1 MARGVPSGVRK
12 IQNLGAMM
20 KRAFRNIAALTW
32 TALALGF
39 SPLWAQK
46 PKSQKE
52 QQAILAVQMAKTPDD
67 RVTAIENVLTNFA
80 DTEFKVALLQMAV
93 QSEQQKNDYAQTVFY
108 ADRLLK
114 ADPKNAFALV
124 TLASE
129 TARHTRENDLDKDE
143 QLAKVDKWA
152 KDAVEAAKVMPKV
165 RADVSDADWDGF
177 KKDMEAQAYEAM
189 GMGDV
194 VRKNY
199 PGAITNYK
207 QALASGTT
215 PNPATLVR
223 LAQVYM
229 STGKLDDA
237 AFTLDKAIN
246 APNAPDQVKTIAQ
259 NMKNEIA
266 KHKPAAPAPAPGAA
280 PSTPPA
286 NPAPPA
292 ASQQP

>member
-1 MARGVPSGVRK
+1 
-12 IQNLGAMM
+12 M
-20 KRAFRNIAALTW
+20 KRAFRNITALTW
-32 TALALGF
+32 AALAFGF

-52 QQAILAVQMAKTPDD
+52 TQAILAVQTAKSPDE
-67 RVTAIENVLTNFA
+67 RITAIENVLTNFA

-152 KDAVEAAKVMPKV
+152 KDAVEAAKVMPKL
-165 RADVSDADWDGF
+165 RTDVPDADWEAF
-177 KKDMEAQAYEAM
+177 KKDMEAQGYEAM
-189 GMGDV
+189 GMADM

-199 PGAITNYK
+199 DGAAEKYK
-207 QALASGTT
+207 QSLATGST
-215 PNPATLVR
+215 PNPATMVR

-229 STGKLDDA
+229 STGKLDNA
-237 AFTLDKAIN
+237 TFTLDKAIN
-246 APNAPDQVKTIAQ
+246 SPNVPDQVKSIAQ
-259 NMKNEIA
+259 SMKNDIA
-266 KHKPAAPAPAPGAA
+266 KRRPAAPAAAPGSPAAPASPAPHA
-280 PSTPPA
+280 T
-286 NPAPPA
+286 PAPPA
-292 ASQQP
+292 GSQQP

>member
-1 MARGVPSGVRK
+1 
-12 IQNLGAMM
+12 M

-67 RVTAIENVLTNFA
+67 RITAIENVLTNFA

-177 KKDMEAQAYEAM
+177 KKDWKPRLTKPWAWPMWCA
-189 GMGDV
+189 
-194 VRKNY
+194 R
-199 PGAITNYK
+199 ITR
-207 QALASGTT
+207 APLRTT
-215 PNPATLVR
+215 KRHWPLEPRRIQPRWYVWR
-223 LAQVYM
+223 R
-229 STGKLDDA
+229 ST
-237 AFTLDKAIN
+237 
-246 APNAPDQVKTIAQ
+246 
-259 NMKNEIA
+259 
-266 KHKPAAPAPAPGAA
+266 
-280 PSTPPA
+280 
-286 NPAPPA
+286 
-292 ASQQP
+292 

>member
-1 MARGVPSGVRK
+1 
-12 IQNLGAMM
+12 M

-32 TALALGF
+32 AALAFGF

-52 QQAILAVQMAKTPDD
+52 TQAILAVQTAKTPDE
-67 RVTAIENVLTNFA
+67 RITAIENVLTNFA

-93 QSEQQKNDYAQTVFY
+93 QSEQQKNDFTQTVFY

-152 KDAVEAAKVMPKV
+152 KDAVEAAKVMPKL
-165 RADVSDADWDGF
+165 RADVPDADWDGF

-189 GMGDV
+189 GMADV

-199 PGAITNYK
+199 DGAANNYK
-207 QALASGTT
+207 EALQTSAT
-215 PNPATLVR
+215 PNPATMVR

-229 STGKLDDA
+229 NTGKLDNA
-237 AFTLDKAIN
+237 SFTLDKAIN
-246 APNAPDQVKTIAQ
+246 TPNVPPQVKSIAEA
-259 NMKNEIA
+259 MKNDIA
-266 KHKPAAPAPAPGAA
+266 KRKPAAPAAA
-280 PSTPPA
+280 SGTATPPA
-286 NPAPPA
+286 TQAPANSEPPA
-292 ASQQP
+292 KQP

>member
-1 MARGVPSGVRK
+1 MARGAASQE
-12 IQNLGAMM
+12 IQKLGAMM

-32 TALALGF
+32 GALALGYW
-39 SPLWAQK
+39 PLWAQK

-52 QQAILAVQMAKTPDD
+52 TQAILAVQLAKTSDE
-67 RVTAIENVLTNFA
+67 RITAIENVLTNFA

-93 QSEQQKNDYAQTVFY
+93 QSEQEKNDYAQTVFY

-152 KDAVEAAKVMPKV
+152 KDAVESAKVMPKL
-165 RADVSDADWDGF
+165 RADIPDADWESF
-177 KKDMEAQAYEAM
+177 KKDMEAQAYEAL
-189 GMGDV
+189 GMADL

-199 PGAITNYK
+199 PSAISNYK
-207 QALASGTT
+207 LSLTTGAT
-215 PNPATLVR
+215 PNPATMVR

-229 STGKLDDA
+229 GTGKLDDA
-237 AFTLDKAIN
+237 LFTLDKAIN
-246 APNAPDQVKTIAQ
+246 SPNVPAQVKTVAE
-259 NMKNEIA
+259 NMKNDIA
-266 KHKPAAPAPAPGAA
+266 KRRAAAPPAAAPSSVPPPASPAPAP
-280 PSTPPA
+280 
-286 NPAPPA
+286 PAPNKP
-292 ASQQP
+292 

>member
-1 MARGVPSGVRK
+1 
-12 IQNLGAMM
+12 MM

-32 TALALGF
+32 AALAFGF

-52 QQAILAVQMAKTPDD
+52 SQAILAVQMAKTPDE
-67 RVTAIENVLTNFA
+67 RITAIENVLTNFA

-93 QSEQQKNDYAQTVFY
+93 QSEQQKNDFTQTVFY

-152 KDAVEAAKVMPKV
+152 KDAVEAAKVMPKL
-165 RADVSDADWDGF
+165 RADVPDADWEGF

-189 GMGDV
+189 GMADV

-199 PGAITNYK
+199 DGAAEKYK
-207 QALASGTT
+207 QSLATGST
-215 PNPATLVR
+215 PNPATMVR

-229 STGKLDDA
+229 STGKLDNA
-237 AFTLDKAIN
+237 TFTLDKAIN
-246 APNAPDQVKTIAQ
+246 TPNVPDQVKTIAQ
-259 NMKNEIA
+259 NMKNDIA
-266 KHKPAAPAPAPGAA
+266 KRRPAAPAAAPASPAAPAP
-280 PSTPPA
+280 PA
-286 NPAPPA
+286 SPAPPA
-292 ASQQP
+292 GSQQP

>member
-1 MARGVPSGVRK
+1 
-12 IQNLGAMM
+12 M

-32 TALALGF
+32 AALALGF

-46 PKSQKE
+46 PKSPKE
-52 QQAILAVQMAKTPDD
+52 QAALVAVQVASTPDA
-67 RVTAIENVLTNFA
+67 RIAAIENVLTNFA

-93 QSEQQKNDYAQTVFY
+93 TAEQQKNDYAQIVFY
-108 ADRLLK
+108 CERLLK

-152 KDAVEAAKVMPKV
+152 KDAIEAAKVMPKL
-165 RADVSDADWDGF
+165 RADVTDSDWEVF
-177 KKDMEAQAYEAM
+177 KKDMEAQGYEAL
-189 GMGDV
+189 GMADV

-199 PGAITNYK
+199 DGAATNYK
-207 QALASGTT
+207 QALAVGST
-215 PNPATLVR
+215 PNPATMVR

-229 STGKLDDA
+229 NTGKLDNA
-237 AFTLDKAIN
+237 VFTLDKAIN
-246 APNAPDQVKTIAQ
+246 SPNVPDQVKSIAQ
-259 NMKNEIA
+259 TMKNDIA
-266 KHKPAAPAPAPGAA
+266 KRRPAAPAAAPGSSAPGSTAA
-280 PSTPPA
+280 PA

-292 ASQQP
+292 GNQP

>member
-1 MARGVPSGVRK
+1 
-12 IQNLGAMM
+12 MM

-52 QQAILAVQMAKTPDD
+52 TQAILAVQTAKTPDD
-67 RVTAIENVLTNFA
+67 RIAAIENVLTNFA
-80 DTEFKVALLQMAV
+80 DTEFKVPLLQMAV
-93 QSEQQKNDYAQTVFY
+93 QSEQQKNDYTQTVFY

-114 ADPKNAFALV
+114 ADPKNTFALV

-152 KDAVEAAKVMPKV
+152 KDAIEAAKVMPKV
-165 RADVSDADWDGF
+165 RADVSDADWEGF
-177 KKDMEAQAYEAM
+177 KKDMEAQAYEAL
-189 GMGDV
+189 GMADL

-199 PGAITNYK
+199 DGAATNYK
-207 QALASGTT
+207 QALAVGST
-215 PNPATLVR
+215 PNPATMVR

-229 STGKLDDA
+229 ATGKLDNA
-237 AFTLDKAIN
+237 VFTLDKAIN
-246 APNAPDQVKTIAQ
+246 SPNVPDQVKTIAQ
-259 NMKNEIA
+259 NLKNEIA
-266 KHKPAAPAPAPGAA
+266 KRKPAAPAAAPGS
-280 PSTPPA
+280 STTPA
-286 NPAPPA
+286 SPAPPA
-292 ASQQP
+292 ASAPPAGNQP